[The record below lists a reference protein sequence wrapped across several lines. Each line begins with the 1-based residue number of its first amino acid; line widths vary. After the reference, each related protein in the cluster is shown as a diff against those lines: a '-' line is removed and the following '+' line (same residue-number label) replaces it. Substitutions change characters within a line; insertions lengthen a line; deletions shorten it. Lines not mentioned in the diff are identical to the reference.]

1 MGFSFNGIS
10 SSSMGIRARL
20 TNWQFTPAVSNNTV
34 PIPGKAGVADFGAS
48 KLSRRISVKCGVNP
62 TGSMSALIT
71 RLDALA
77 AWLDPVNGLQQLTF
91 DELPDRYFDARL
103 DAAIDCT
110 RLIRGAGSFDLD
122 FFCPDPYGYALTD
135 ENFTLTGIGSHTIL
149 RTKGN
154 AVSLP
159 EYRLMGEVIN
169 NSSARWLRI
178 TTNDVALTIS
188 GRLAANEVL
197 VIDSANMT
205 AKVVDTDGVLVK
217 NGLPFLSSLNLP
229 ELNMGS
235 NSVSIEAEGC
245 TFTSLAIQA
254 KSRWR

>member
-1 MGFSFNGIS
+1 MGFNFNGVTS
-10 SSSMGIRARL
+10 ASMGIRARL
-20 TNWQFTPAVSNNTV
+20 TSWQFIPAVSNNTV
-34 PIPGKAGVADFGAS
+34 SIPGKAGVADFGAN

-62 TGSMSALIT
+62 TGSMSSLIS
-71 RLDALA
+71 RLDTLA
-77 AWLDPVNGLQQLTF
+77 AWLDPVNGAQRLVF
-91 DELPDRYFDARL
+91 DELPDRYFTARL
-103 DAAIDCT
+103 DAAVDCT
-110 RLIRGAGSFDLD
+110 RLIRCAGSFDLD
-122 FFCPDPYGYALTD
+122 FFCPDPFGYAVTD
-135 ENFTLTGIGSHTIL
+135 ENFTLTATGAHTII

-169 NSSARWLRI
+169 NSSARWFRI

-229 ELNMGS
+229 ELNMGN

>member
-1 MGFSFNGIS
+1 MGFSFNGIH

-20 TNWQFTPAVSNNTV
+20 TSWQFIPAVNNNTV
-34 PIPGKAGVADFGAS
+34 IIPGKSGVADFGAS
-48 KLSRRISVKCGVNP
+48 KSSRRIAVKCGVSP
-62 TGSMSALIT
+62 TGSMSALISH
-71 RLDALA
+71 LDVLA
-77 AWLDPVNGLQQLTF
+77 QWLDPVNGLQMLVF
-91 DELPDRYFDARL
+91 DELPDRYFSARI

-122 FFCPDPYGYALTD
+122 FFCPDPFGYAVID
-135 ENFTLTGIGSHTIL
+135 ENFTLTSFGEHTLL

-169 NSSARWLRI
+169 NSSARWFKI
-178 TTNDVALTIS
+178 TTNGVELTVS

-235 NSVSIEAEGC
+235 NTVNIVAEGC
-245 TFTSLAIQA
+245 TFKSLAIQS